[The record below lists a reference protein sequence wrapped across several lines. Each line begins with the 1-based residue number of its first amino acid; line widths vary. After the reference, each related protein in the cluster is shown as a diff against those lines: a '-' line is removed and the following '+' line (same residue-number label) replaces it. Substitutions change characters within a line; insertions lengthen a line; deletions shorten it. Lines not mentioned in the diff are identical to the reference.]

1 MSVPIEENGA
11 YQVLAEHGDVSVYRC
26 DRGCLHLQF
35 GNMNIRLEDDEFM
48 DLAAVLEEA
57 ILRINAPRAAARYG
71 RVQ

>member
-1 MSVPIEENGA
+1 MNLEPEDNGA

-35 GNMNIRLEDDEFM
+35 GNMNIRLEDEEFM
-48 DLAAVLEEA
+48 DLAAVMEEA
-57 ILRINAPRAAARYG
+57 ILRINTPRPMPRYG